1 MARQNGITQNAHTSN
16 DQDIAV
22 AAFRRVQLAGEDDA
36 AYELAIAALE
46 TAPATTAAGVQALFD
61 LLHSRLDGALDG
73 DEVDPAMMRTL
84 ARNIAAGL
92 AHLVRKA
99 G

>member
-1 MARQNGITQNAHTSN
+1 MARQNGITQNAQLSN

-22 AAFRRVQLAGEDDA
+22 AALRRVQLAGEDDA
-36 AYELAIAALE
+36 AYESAIAALE
-46 TAPATTAAGVQALFD
+46 IAPATTAAGVQALFD
-61 LLHSRLDGALDG
+61 LLHPRLDSALDG
-73 DEVDPAMMRTL
+73 DEIDPEMMRTL
-84 ARNIAAGL
+84 ARNISAGL